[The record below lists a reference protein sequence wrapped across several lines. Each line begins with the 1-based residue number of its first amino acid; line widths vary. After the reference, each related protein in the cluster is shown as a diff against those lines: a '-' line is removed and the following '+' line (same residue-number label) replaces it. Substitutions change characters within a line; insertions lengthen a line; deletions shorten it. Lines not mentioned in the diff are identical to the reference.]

1 MGIIGPKETIT
12 NANASGIW
20 SLKQQQ
26 KNTDVWPSHYSILNL
41 WRIYIN
47 TKSSYGLWDIDN
59 GYFQNS
65 AGQDMVSGYSIDTSD
80 NLQQGKYG
88 IFEYGDLNNPFTDTV
103 KTTGFNAGPDNF
115 FNGARSAWNDQVGH
129 YIAIWFNTP
138 IRKIQMSGANISLR
152 TFTGSRANRCPV
164 NMSLQYYNGLPAIAG
179 VSYNASL
186 WTTYAT
192 LTNTAQSLGTP
203 RFLNIT
209 EGSTIV
215 AS

>member
-1 MGIIGPKETIT
+1 MGVIGPKETIT
-12 NANASGIW
+12 VQNASGIW

-26 KNTDVWPSHYSILNL
+26 KNADVWPIHYSHITL

-65 AGQDMVSGYSIDTSD
+65 AGQDMLSGYDIDTSS

-88 IFEYGDLNNPFTDTV
+88 IFLYGDLNNPFTDTV
-103 KTTGFNAGPDNF
+103 KTSAWDAGPDSF
-115 FNGARSAWNDQVGH
+115 FNGGRSAWADEVGH

-138 IRKIQMSGANISLR
+138 TSKSDMSGANISLR
-152 TFTGSRANRCPV
+152 TFVGGRANRCPV
-164 NMSLQYYNGLPAIAG
+164 NMSLQYYDGPAVTMG
-179 VSYNASL
+179 SYNASL